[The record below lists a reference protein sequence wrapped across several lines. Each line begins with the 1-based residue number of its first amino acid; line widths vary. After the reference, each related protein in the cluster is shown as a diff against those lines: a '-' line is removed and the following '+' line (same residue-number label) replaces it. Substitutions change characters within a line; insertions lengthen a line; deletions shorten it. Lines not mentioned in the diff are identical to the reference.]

1 LVAAIRL
8 DSRQRRRHTV
18 KQSILPE
25 RTMSQQALNR
35 YVAAITE
42 GEGLHD
48 EFIYSMAWEDYVHF
62 PDPFA
67 RTASTVTEVQTRIG
81 RYPNPARPGELFQ
94 WDIHGRLITP
104 AKISMPDTA
113 VVMIHGGA
121 ANEYEFLFT
130 PDGPE
135 AYPDLSRINPHL
147 ARVGIA
153 QHIASLGI
161 PVLAISLP
169 GHYSRNHWPPIA
181 ERRPE
186 FILGE
191 VPGDEELKNRLA
203 VYTFRMCVEAIKS
216 LIEQSLPDCPVF
228 CWGHS
233 TGGEY
238 FYLLEQYGLKNR
250 LIGGLG
256 FGTGMPAWV
265 RKEWDL
271 TCAAKSPEERA
282 AGFRNI
288 TDLSRR
294 SPKGYVKSG
303 YVGPNQPWDSA
314 ECWFELENHRRPQ
327 FKPFLQDI
335 EHSAHDVLLPDIK
348 KLSNL
353 ADEELFVT
361 LKADLQRLR
370 HKKVLHIV
378 GENDQGHWIEG
389 GDRGLTYRREVYAFK
404 RFKPYA
410 RDVKLVVVPRLTH
423 YGHVESHNE
432 RLANLMVTAFRD
444 YFAR

>member
-1 LVAAIRL
+1 
-8 DSRQRRRHTV
+8 
-18 KQSILPE
+18 
-25 RTMSQQALNR
+25 MSQQALDR
-35 YVAAITE
+35 YITALSR
-42 GEGLHD
+42 GDGLHD
-48 EFIYSMAWEDYVHF
+48 DFIYSMPWDDYIQF

-67 RTASTVTEVQTRIG
+67 RTVFTVKEVQARIS
-81 RYPNPARPGELFQ
+81 RYPNPARSGELFV
-94 WDIHGRLITP
+94 WDIHGRLFMP
-104 AKISMPDTA
+104 AKNSMGNMA

-121 ANEYEFLFT
+121 ANECEFIFT

-135 AYPDLSRINPHL
+135 EYLDLTRSDPEK
-147 ARVGIA
+147 ARVGVA
-153 QHIASLGI
+153 QHIASLGV

-169 GHYSRNHWPPIA
+169 GHYSRKPWPPIP

-191 VPGDEELKNRLA
+191 IPGDEELRNRLA
-203 VYTFRMCVEAIKS
+203 VYTFRLCIDAVKTLVED
-216 LIEQSLPDCPVF
+216 SLPDCPVF

-238 FYLLEQYGLKNR
+238 FYLLEQYGLKNE

-271 TCAAKSPEERA
+271 ACAEKSAEERA

-303 YVGPNQPWDSA
+303 YVGPNQPWGSA
-314 ECWFELENHRRPQ
+314 ERWFELENHRRPQ

-335 EHSAHDVLLPDIK
+335 EHSAHDVLLPEIK
-348 KLSNL
+348 RLSKLPE
-353 ADEELFVT
+353 EELFIT
-361 LKADLQRLR
+361 YKADLQRLR
-370 HKKVLHIV
+370 GKKLLHIV
-378 GENDQGHWIEG
+378 GENDTGHWIEG
-389 GDRGLTYRREVYAFK
+389 GEKGLEYRREVYAFK

-410 RDVKLVVVPRLTH
+410 KDLRLIVVPKLTH
-423 YGHVESHNE
+423 YGHIESYND
-432 RLANLMVTAFRD
+432 RLANLMVTGFRD
-444 YFAR
+444 YFLR

>member
-1 LVAAIRL
+1 M
-8 DSRQRRRHTV
+8 SRQ
-18 KQSILPE
+18 
-25 RTMSQQALNR
+25 ALDR
-35 YVAAITE
+35 YVAALTT
-42 GEGLHD
+42 GAGLHD
-48 EFIYSMAWEDYVHF
+48 DFIYSMPWDDYIHF

-67 RTASTVTEVQTRIG
+67 RSAFTVKEVEARIE
-81 RYPNPARPGELFQ
+81 RYPDPGSPGKLFR
-94 WDIHGRLITP
+94 WDIHGRLFTP
-104 AKISMPDTA
+104 AKHSIADIA

-121 ANEYEFLFT
+121 ANECEFIFT

-135 AYPDLSRINPHL
+135 EYLDLASRDPEKT
-147 ARVGIA
+147 RVGVA

-169 GHYSRNHWPPIA
+169 GHYSRDLWPPIP

-191 VPGDEELKNRLA
+191 IPADEELRNRLA
-203 VYTFRMCVEAIKS
+203 VYTFRMCIEAIKT
-216 LIEQSLPDCPVF
+216 LIENSLSDRPVF

-238 FYLLEQYGLKNR
+238 FYLLEQYGLKNK

-256 FGTGMPAWV
+256 FGTGMPAWL

-271 TCAAKSPEERA
+271 ACTEKSPEERA

-294 SPKGYVKSG
+294 SPKGYLKSG
-303 YVGPNQPWDSA
+303 YVGPNQPWGGA
-314 ECWFELENHRRPQ
+314 ERWFELENHRRPQ

-335 EHSAHDVLLPDIK
+335 EHSAHDVLLPEIK
-348 KLSNL
+348 KISSLP
-353 ADEELFVT
+353 DQELFIT
-361 LKADLQRLR
+361 YNAELQRLGGKR
-370 HKKVLHIV
+370 LLHIV
-378 GENDQGHWIEG
+378 GENDRGHWIEG
-389 GDRGLTYRREVYAFK
+389 GEKGLQYRREVYAFK

-410 RDVKLVVVPRLTH
+410 RDLRLVVVPQLTH
-423 YGHVESHNE
+423 YGHVESYNE
-432 RLANLMVTAFRD
+432 RLANLMVTAFCD
-444 YFAR
+444 YFAG